1 MASPHRK
8 DFPPLSSCDPEILPI
23 LVGNSYMFEDFG
35 TQGGARYRWDMLEI
49 GGNLFQYN
57 DKTKRRKVGPNAP
70 MKKLDHEQ
78 INNGRAKKR
87 WDAAERKSRYP

>member
-1 MASPHRK
+1 
-8 DFPPLSSCDPEILPI
+8 
-23 LVGNSYMFEDFG
+23 MFEDFG

-78 INNGRAKKR
+78 INNGRPKKTMKR
-87 WDAAERKSRYP
+87 CGKKVEISMRTDCGRRGKVSKVSAGKVSRIIS